1 MKAGWI
7 SLFALLFAI
16 FVQSA
21 ENNDWQKNTLS
32 FKMIVHVG
40 QNTEYFEY
48 VQPNRYFYIN
58 NEYIVTGTK
67 AEKQFHKLF
76 ENVQLTEESSLESL
90 LLQLKNSGYEKMNRF
105 EIRWL
110 TANEELYT
118 WVWDSEQ
125 TR

>member
-40 QNTEYFEY
+40 ENTEYFEY

-58 NEYIVTGTK
+58 NE
-67 AEKQFHKLF
+67 
-76 ENVQLTEESSLESL
+76 
-90 LLQLKNSGYEKMNRF
+90 
-105 EIRWL
+105 
-110 TANEELYT
+110 
-118 WVWDSEQ
+118 
-125 TR
+125 